1 MGADRRLTG
10 KQTLRRTRKVLLL
23 RHGDEGPEVIE
34 LHAFSPLTASSVQ
47 VKRRSGKLAIT
58 FPERRNPEKRLD
70 WLPSIRQA
78 FITPSEEAG
87 MAQTG
92 RHSTASA
99 PDRPLPTPPL
109 AQRVGHLLLRL
120 QAWRTRA
127 RRARELREIDDA
139 TLRDIGMSRTQAN
152 FLAEHPHGG
161 SRGRT

>member
-1 MGADRRLTG
+1 
-10 KQTLRRTRKVLLL
+10 
-23 RHGDEGPEVIE
+23 
-34 LHAFSPLTASSVQ
+34 
-47 VKRRSGKLAIT
+47 
-58 FPERRNPEKRLD
+58 
-70 WLPSIRQA
+70 
-78 FITPSEEAG
+78 